1 MTMLMLGGFYVG
13 DALLQLFMLVLIL
26 SIAFLLVKGIK
37 MYVTKQ
43 KRLARIEEKIDKLM
57 CDKVDK

>member
-1 MTMLMLGGFYVG
+1 MF
-13 DALLQLFMLVLIL
+13 VLIL